1 MRLFL
6 KLFSANT
13 NVAFTQIVYNVSGF
27 FLAPFRSIFGS
38 ASPLPETGSVFEFDI
53 IVAVIVYWI
62 LAIAI
67 IRLFGMGRKVTVAE
81 AHDDL
86 ENNAQS

>member
-13 NVAFTQIVYNVSGF
+13 NVTFTQIVYNVSGF

-38 ASPLPETGSVFEFDI
+38 AKVLPETGSVFEFDI

-62 LAIAI
+62 IAIAI